1 MSCGCECCKTKY
13 RVIQHIWLDNDYK
26 LEPGTIISDEIIEQI
41 KDTVRFSIWLNEGW
55 ICPEF
60 SFLED
65 CRNNAQEVLDN
76 DSKYNDI
83 HSNENEILKCTIDYI
98 RSQRKHCQH
107 SQNPNLVY
115 EDLEESEKYLLGL
128 YMDKELGEYCDG

>member
-60 SFLED
+60 PFLED

>member
-13 RVIQHIWLDNDYK
+13 RVIQRIWLDNDYK
-26 LEPGTIISDEIIEQI
+26 LEPGTIIRDEIIEQI

-60 SFLED
+60 PFLED
-65 CRNNAQEVLDN
+65 CRNNAQEVLNN

-98 RSQRKHCQH
+98 RSQRKHSH
-107 SQNPNLVY
+107 VSQNPNLVY

>member
-1 MSCGCECCKTKY
+1 MSCDCECCKTEY
-13 RVIQHIWLDNDYK
+13 RVIQRIWLDNDYK
-26 LEPGTIISDEIIEQI
+26 LEPGTIISGEIIEQI

-55 ICPEF
+55 IRPEF
-60 SFLED
+60 PFLED

-98 RSQRKHCQH
+98 RSQSKHSH
-107 SQNPNLVY
+107 VSQNPNLVY

>member
-1 MSCGCECCKTKY
+1 MSCNCGCECCKTKY
-13 RVIQHIWLDNDYK
+13 RVIQRIWLDNDYK

-41 KDTVRFSIWLNEGW
+41 KDTVHFNIWLNEGW

-60 SFLED
+60 PFLED

-83 HSNENEILKCTIDYI
+83 HSDENEILKCTIDYI
-98 RSQRKHCQH
+98 RSQRKHDH
-107 SQNPNLVY
+107 NPNLVY

-128 YMDKELGEYCDG
+128 YRDKELGEYYDG